1 MSSAYH
7 SLRQPASDWKS
18 FQEIANMLQA
28 SESHQKMRVN
38 DMYEHGP
45 IFATAALTV
54 AAITTAT
61 LAAEPSPP
69 AHETE
74 PSVYRPV
81 TSDLM
86 NAVIQPRHI
95 KLWLAGKA
103 ENWEYAEYE
112 RHNIGGALARIATA
126 IPTYKDQ
133 STTDLI
139 AAFATSQLAQLEVAI
154 KARNQTAFV
163 AAYEG
168 LTAGCNQCH
177 QATDHAMV
185 VMRTPDSDPF
195 PDQIFTVRAN

>member
-1 MSSAYH
+1 
-7 SLRQPASDWKS
+7 
-18 FQEIANMLQA
+18 
-28 SESHQKMRVN
+28 
-38 DMYEHGP
+38 MYEHGP

-86 NAVIQPRHI
+86 NAIIQPRHI

-103 ENWEYAEYE
+103 QNWEFAEYE
-112 RHNIGGALARIATA
+112 RHNIAGAFARIATA
-126 IPTYKDQ
+126 IPTYKGQ
-133 STTDLI
+133 AMADLI
-139 AAFATSQLAQLEVAI
+139 TAFAAPQLAQLEAAI
-154 KARNQTAFV
+154 KAKNETAFA

-177 QATDHAMV
+177 TATSHAMV
-185 VMRTPDSDPF
+185 VMRTPASDPF
-195 PDQIFTVRAN
+195 PDQIFTVRGVGP